1 MPAPQKSDTRPLSY
15 DSALAELQ
23 ELLRQ
28 IESDDTGID
37 QLSQRVKR
45 ATELLDF
52 CRQQLRKVET
62 DIEQALI
69 W

>member
-1 MPAPQKSDTRPLSY
+1 MPAPQKPDTRPLSY

-62 DIEQALI
+62 DMEQALI

>member
-1 MPAPQKSDTRPLSY
+1 MPAPQKPDTRPRGY

-62 DIEQALI
+62 DMEQALI

>member
-1 MPAPQKSDTRPLSY
+1 MPTPKNPEARPLSY

-28 IESDDTGID
+28 MESDDTGID

-45 ATELLDF
+45 VTELLDF

-62 DIEQALI
+62 DMEQVLI
-69 W
+69 